1 MIERITK
8 SQWMLK
14 LTYFNI
20 GMLLSVLTQHLE
32 MAHLYFLRSVKASGC
47 FFNPLIYVVEINLF
61 FIFIINTFFSLEYF
75 HGRF

>member
-47 FFNPLIYVVEINLF
+47 FFN
-61 FIFIINTFFSLEYF
+61 
-75 HGRF
+75 H